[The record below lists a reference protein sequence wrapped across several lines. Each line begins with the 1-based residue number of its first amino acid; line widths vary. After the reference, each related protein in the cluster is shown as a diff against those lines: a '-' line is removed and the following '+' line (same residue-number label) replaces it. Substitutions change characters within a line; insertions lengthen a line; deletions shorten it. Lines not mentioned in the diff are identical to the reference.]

1 MTQPTREWLTARLTG
16 LAVSASLESLTLAV
30 ALLEALPGRDISPE
44 ALMAAQRA
52 REAETD
58 DPKRTVGPWKGDGG
72 HWMVVRETPD
82 RTDYAACASDGA
94 WTVYAYEENPDPE
107 EPAEPFAAGYED
119 GIEANQAAAD
129 AHLIA
134 AGWTGSVRDR
144 EVDPDAAKLGRALAL
159 VVREVERAT
168 ALHGRGFP
176 GGWGPSGRAEDREAR
191 QRAQDACD
199 AANSSGGAA
208 FRHVAEEEIAEVF
221 AEVPGTAEHAR
232 EICQVAAVY
241 VRGLLVA
248 MAPDLTGE
256 RDPRPSAEIV
266 REAVL
271 ARLEVQGG

>member
-1 MTQPTREWLTARLTG
+1 MTAPDRAWLTARLTG

-30 ALLEALPGRDISPE
+30 ALFESLPPKDISPA

-52 REAETD
+52 REGVFS
-58 DPKRTVGPWKGDGG
+58 PGDR
-72 HWMVVRETPD
+72 VVT
-82 RTDYAACASDGA
+82 
-94 WTVYAYEENPDPE
+94 
-107 EPAEPFAAGYED
+107 
-119 GIEANQAAAD
+119 AD
-129 AHLIA
+129 VL
-134 AGWTGSVRDR
+134 TGSAAYLPCHGPRLRNQRGTIERRRESPVPRYDVKHDVTGDVVPYDADELLPAMR
-144 EVDPDAAKLGRALAL
+144 EVDPDAAMLGRALAL
-159 VVREVERAT
+159 VVREVESAR
-168 ALHGRGFP
+168 LKHGRGFP

-266 REAVL
+266 RDAVL
-271 ARLEVQGG
+271 SRLEVQGG